1 MVLPPRIPLAH
12 LPTPIH
18 YCSHSSA
25 SLGVEVFVKRD
36 DMTGSVLG
44 GNKARKLEF
53 LAADAKKSNA
63 NVLITCGA
71 LQSNH
76 ARSTAAAAAR
86 LGMKSH
92 LLLYGT
98 IPERRRGNLLLDS
111 MFGAE
116 SEVITHAEYRDRAR
130 LMAECAA
137 RYAETGQT
145 AYVIPEGGS
154 NAVGTFGYIAAVE
167 ETLRQSQ
174 SMGVDFDFVIVA
186 TGSGGTHLGLSIGKE
201 IYGWKAAVFGITVCD
216 DADYFRGIAAKLLDD
231 LRSGYLPSLALQT
244 SDLEFVDGWKGLGYG
259 RYTPADVDGSR
270 RIAREEGFLLDLVY
284 SQKAWNGMCGMI
296 QSGAIPKRS
305 RVLFWHTSGLA
316 GFFAH
321 EDAYMI
327 G

>member
-1 MVLPPRIPLAH
+1 MILPPRIPLAH

-18 YCSHSSA
+18 YCSNTSLA
-25 SLGVEVFVKRD
+25 LGVEIFVKRD

-53 LAADAKKSNA
+53 LTADARKSNA
-63 NVLITCGA
+63 TILITCGA

-92 LLLYGT
+92 LFLYGT
-98 IPERRRGNLLLDS
+98 NPERKRGNLLLDS
-111 MFGAE
+111 MFGAATE
-116 SEVITHAEYRDRAR
+116 IITHAEYRDRAR
-130 LMAECAA
+130 LMSECAA
-137 RYAETGQT
+137 RYAESGQI

-154 NAVGTFGYIAAVE
+154 NAIGTFGYIAAVE

-174 SMGVDFDFVIVA
+174 SMGVDFDFAIVA
-186 TGSGGTHLGLSIGKE
+186 VGSGGTHLGLSVGKE
-201 IYGWKAAVFGITVCD
+201 MHGWKAAVFGIPVCD
-216 DADYFRGIAAKLLDD
+216 DSAYFRAADAKILEDLRTSHAHNLKLQVDD
-231 LRSGYLPSLALQT
+231 LL
-244 SDLEFVDGWKGLGYG
+244 FVDGWKGLGYG
-259 RYTPADVDGSR
+259 RYTPADVEGSHR
-270 RIAREEGFLLDLVY
+270 VAREEGFLLDLVY
-284 SQKAWNGMCGMI
+284 SQKAWTGMCGMV
-296 QSGAIPKRS
+296 QSGAVPKRS

-321 EDAYMI
+321 DDAYAI